1 MGLTVHIL
9 TPELVARRAVP
20 ANAITEL
27 VHSEGDGKLTAE
39 WDARYAIE
47 TGELVGLRCVDGRYR
62 AFTVTLAE
70 VLEDEATVQ
79 VTAMDAARQEIA
91 STVVVSAKISGRKVQ
106 DAVMAAIGHKGWGF
120 ATVTA
125 DGTVGE
131 VQEPEF
137 ETADVVLQKIA
148 DTAGVEIIPYYE
160 IMAGGMGKKL
170 DILPRDPVYRGQII
184 SAGNASGIVM
194 TQDGAP
200 MLRVYPMGKATGA
213 ADQRAV
219 VTVRDVAWSK
229 ANGDPV
235 DKPAGQ
241 EWIQIGEGT
250 RAAEYVYKDPQQ
262 EDAQALARE
271 AYEDLLERAEGK
283 RSGTAKAAD
292 LALIPGH
299 QLRMVSV
306 GDLVGIRSRYG
317 EPRGE
322 RVANIRRDYIRPD
335 QTLLEFGE
343 REDRDWITNQVQ
355 QVTQAISGSG
365 GFGSRLSG
373 MENTIEENVLELYQA
388 VEQLVELE
396 TGTATQFNEVWI
408 DLNAL
413 NAQIQLKANSST
425 VNELEERVS
434 SAEVLIDG
442 INASVTLQ
450 ASQINTLE
458 GETEELSAQLVV
470 QAGQISTK
478 VEQNGV
484 ISAIN
489 QTAESI
495 TIQASKINLSGY
507 VTASQLN
514 AAIADIWAAEI
525 TLINATTIG
534 VQTLTASHINTRGL
548 YFADRTISRL
558 STTVSTPSGDRTIY
572 YLGYQP

>member
-9 TPELVARRAVP
+9 TPQLVARRAVP
-20 ANAITEL
+20 AHAITEL

-106 DAVMAAIGHKGWGF
+106 DAVMVAIGHKGWGF

-137 ETADVVLQKIA
+137 EMADVVLQKIA

-170 DILPRDPVYRGQII
+170 DILPREPVYRGRII

-200 MLRVYPMGKATGA
+200 MLRVYPMGKAAGA

-219 VTVRDVAWSK
+219 VTVAGVEWSK
-229 ANGDPV
+229 QNGDPV

-299 QLRMVSV
+299 KLRMVSV

-317 EPRGE
+317 ETRGE

-365 GFGSRLSG
+365 GFGSRLSS
-373 MENTIEENVLELYQA
+373 METEIEENVLELYQA

-408 DLNAL
+408 DLDAL
-413 NAQIQLKANSST
+413 RGQIQLKANTST
-425 VNELEERVS
+425 VNEIEKRVS
-434 SAEVLIDG
+434 SAEVLIDS
-442 INASVTLQ
+442 INSSVTLQ
-450 ASQINTLE
+450 ASQITELE
-458 GETEELSAQLVV
+458 GETEEMSAQLVV

-478 VEQNGV
+478 VEKNGV

-495 TIQASKINLSGY
+495 TIQASRINLSGY
-507 VTASQLN
+507 VTASRLN
-514 AAIADIWAAEI
+514 AEIADLNLNIANTVSTD
-525 TLINATTIG
+525 TLRANSAIVAYMTYKEKYCTWK
-534 VQTLTASHINTRGL
+534 
-548 YFADRTISRL
+548 
-558 STTVSTPSGDRTIY
+558 STTVTTPSGTETIN
-572 YLGYQP
+572 YLGY